1 MAREARGPLV
11 ATFAGGDAS
20 GLCAPRAMTRLQ
32 EAIRSVEV
40 KVERNLGGGTRCKGR
55 GRAWAGNFLEGTCLR
70 GSRVP
75 AAQQRERAAW
85 VDAAAVGASRTESTE
100 RAQPA
105 RNENA

>member
-11 ATFAGGDAS
+11 ATFAGGDA
-20 GLCAPRAMTRLQ
+20 LCAPRAITRLR
-32 EAIRSVEV
+32 EPIRSVEV
-40 KVERNLGGGTRCKGR
+40 KVEGNLGGWRTVQGARAGMGR
-55 GRAWAGNFLEGTCLR
+55 EFSGGHVPAR
-70 GSRVP
+70 GRVP

-85 VDAAAVGASRTESTE
+85 VDAAAAGVSRTESTE